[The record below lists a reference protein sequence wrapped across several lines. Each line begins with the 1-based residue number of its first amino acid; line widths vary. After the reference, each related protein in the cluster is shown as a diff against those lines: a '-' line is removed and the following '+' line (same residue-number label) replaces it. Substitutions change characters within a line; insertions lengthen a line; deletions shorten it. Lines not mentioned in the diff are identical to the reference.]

1 MQVFNF
7 TLSTKNVFS
16 KNVTIPSMVHASAFY
31 KEPPS
36 NLGEHFFELQLHL
49 INMPGLDQL
58 HKIHNTETVMDGR
71 NFIYCL

>member
-31 KEPPS
+31 K
-36 NLGEHFFELQLHL
+36 GATFKFGVTFFLTPATFNKHA
-49 INMPGLDQL
+49 
-58 HKIHNTETVMDGR
+58 R
-71 NFIYCL
+71 A

>member
-36 NLGEHFFELQLHL
+36 NLGEQFFLTPATFNKHA
-49 INMPGLDQL
+49 
-58 HKIHNTETVMDGR
+58 R
-71 NFIYCL
+71 A